1 MRVLSWMFM
10 CLLSKIWIP
19 SPWIEK
25 FQIKQ
30 STKWSICCGESAFL
44 WSFTS
49 AKRRVLFIWTVE
61 MLVNLVSLKLSAT
74 LSIRGNKILECFTRT
89 LHATNI
95 FSSTFIRTYFLKFT
109 LRPRKED
116 SIWKTTCTSCFKRTK
131 IKWWFVNKIWRR
143 IQEIMKT
150 NTKELAGSNRNQLKT
165 LMNSA
170 ILREQDIKQ
179 RAEKRNAARHEK
191 TEELWAKKIK
201 AKEEES
207 KAKEGQMWNRL
218 AELNGEFKKIKQSK
232 KDIKKISSTVLQI
245 VVNFLFFSIVWL

>member
-1 MRVLSWMFM
+1 
-10 CLLSKIWIP
+10 
-19 SPWIEK
+19 
-25 FQIKQ
+25 
-30 STKWSICCGESAFL
+30 
-44 WSFTS
+44 
-49 AKRRVLFIWTVE
+49 
-61 MLVNLVSLKLSAT
+61 
-74 LSIRGNKILECFTRT
+74 
-89 LHATNI
+89 
-95 FSSTFIRTYFLKFT
+95 
-109 LRPRKED
+109 
-116 SIWKTTCTSCFKRTK
+116 
-131 IKWWFVNKIWRR
+131 
-143 IQEIMKT
+143 
-150 NTKELAGSNRNQLKT
+150 
-165 LMNSA
+165 MNSA